1 MTPAGISLP
10 PAAYVQAPA
19 SSGTAGGQTAAQM
32 AALAGLTQVS
42 QELTATLAA
51 LASGLGQNLD
61 LSV

>member
-1 MTPAGISLP
+1 MTPTGISLP
-10 PAAYVQAPA
+10 SAARMHAPA
-19 SSGTAGGQTAAQM
+19 PAVTSGGQTAAQV
-32 AALAGLTQVS
+32 AALAGLAQVS